1 MGAELVFKLILI
13 VEFSAFSILRIRY
26 YRLARKAGQPTV
38 VAESRT
44 YSIILSVF
52 ICYEVA
58 TFFLN
63 LFHPPALAWAR
74 IPLGTWP
81 RAAGAALGAA
91 ALLLFLW
98 VHRSLGENFSHTLRI
113 TDRHTLVTAG
123 PYRTVR
129 HPMYT
134 AFALLHVSVFFL
146 TANWFIGVTWT
157 AGLVAIIAL
166 RLRREEAMMMERFGD
181 AYASYLTRTGRFL
194 PPILRARHRGGA
206 PAP

>member
-1 MGAELVFKLILI
+1 MDAEFVFKLVLI

-38 VAESRT
+38 VEESRA

-58 TFFLN
+58 TFFLY
-63 LFHPPALAWAR
+63 LFRPSALAWAR
-74 IPLGTWP
+74 ITMNEWP
-81 RAAGAALGAA
+81 RAAGAALGAV

-98 VHRSLGENFSHTLRI
+98 VHHSLGENFSQTLRI
-113 TDRHTLVTAG
+113 KDRHTLVTAG

-166 RLRREEAMMMERFGD
+166 RIRREEAMMMAHFGE
-181 AYASYLTRTGRFL
+181 AYASYVTRTGRFL
-194 PPILRARHRGGA
+194 PPIRRARRRSGV
-206 PAP
+206 PSP